1 MSGLLKIV
9 LIVIVLYIAIQL
21 SMGKS
26 LIPMG
31 ITSRAV
37 MGGLYGG
44 RNEEDSDGDYDT
56 PNKYTGG
63 RISMVPR
70 Y

>member
-1 MSGLLKIV
+1 
-9 LIVIVLYIAIQL
+9 
-21 SMGKS
+21 MGKS